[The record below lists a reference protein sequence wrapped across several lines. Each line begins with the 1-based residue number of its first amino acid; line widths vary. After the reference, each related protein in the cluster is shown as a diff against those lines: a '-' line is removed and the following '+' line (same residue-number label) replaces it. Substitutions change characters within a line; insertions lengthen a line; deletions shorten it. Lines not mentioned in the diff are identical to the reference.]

1 MSLKFSLIEIF
12 TNEEARYQNKPLYDA
27 IVQYIRGLK
36 IAARCMVMKGIEACY
51 ENGEIATQHILD
63 LSFNMPLKM
72 EILLPSA
79 ELDRILPTI
88 EEMVGEGILAVRELQ
103 IRCHKI
109 RKYFIPKHTTVKEV
123 MTPSPKTVAVSAPVD
138 EVVRLLLSSRFTGV
152 PVVDSE
158 NRPVGIISQG
168 DLIYRAKM
176 PMRLGLWT
184 KSDQDKVDTVLE
196 SLSHKEAGE
205 IMTQPVVSIKAD
217 ELLTNAVNLMVTK
230 DLKRLPVVD
239 ASGKL
244 VGNLSRIDVFR
255 AITRESPDWEAIRK
269 QKIILSDLR
278 SISDIMRRDTF
289 SVFPDTSIEDVIHF
303 IETSDIQCVAVV
315 NTNREFMGLIF
326 DRDLLTVF
334 SEHRVSIWEY
344 LAGKISFRERG
355 PRHRAFVKKLRE
367 KTAAELIKKDLPTVL
382 EETSI
387 DEAIELMTE
396 KALKHLPVLDTHGK
410 FKGLISRESLLRA
423 AFKNS

>member
-1 MSLKFSLIEIF
+1 
-12 TNEEARYQNKPLYDA
+12 
-27 IVQYIRGLK
+27 
-36 IAARCMVMKGIEACY
+36 
-51 ENGEIATQHILD
+51 
-63 LSFNMPLKM
+63 
-72 EILLPSA
+72 
-79 ELDRILPTI
+79 
-88 EEMVGEGILAVRELQ
+88 
-103 IRCHKI
+103 
-109 RKYFIPKHTTVKEV
+109 
-123 MTPSPKTVAVSAPVD
+123 
-138 EVVRLLLSSRFTGV
+138 
-152 PVVDSE
+152 
-158 NRPVGIISQG
+158 
-168 DLIYRAKM
+168 
-176 PMRLGLWT
+176 
-184 KSDQDKVDTVLE
+184 
-196 SLSHKEAGE
+196 
-205 IMTQPVVSIKAD
+205 
-217 ELLTNAVNLMVTK
+217 
-230 DLKRLPVVD
+230 
-239 ASGKL
+239 
-244 VGNLSRIDVFR
+244 
-255 AITRESPDWEAIRK
+255 
-269 QKIILSDLR
+269 
-278 SISDIMRRDTF
+278 MRRDTF

-396 KALKHLPVLDTHGK
+396 KALKDLPVLDAHGK

>member
-1 MSLKFSLIEIF
+1 MSPKFSLIEIF
-12 TNEEARYQNKPLYDA
+12 TNEQARHQSKPLYDA
-27 IVQYIRGLK
+27 MVRYIRELK

-51 ENGEIATQHILD
+51 ENGEISTQHILD
-63 LSFNMPLKM
+63 LSFNMPLKI

-79 ELDRILPTI
+79 ELDRVLPTI

-103 IRCHKI
+103 VHCHKI

-123 MTPSPKTVAVSAPVD
+123 MTPSPKTVAASSPVD
-138 EVVRLLLSSRFTGV
+138 KVVRLLLSSRFTGV

-158 NRPVGIISQG
+158 NQPVGIISQG

-176 PMRLGLWT
+176 PMRLALWS

-196 SLSHKEAGE
+196 SLSRKKAGE

-239 ASGKL
+239 ASEKL

-255 AITRESPDWEAIRK
+255 AITRESPDWDAIQK

-289 SVFPDTSIEDVIHF
+289 SVFPDTTIEDVIHF
-303 IETSDIQCVAVV
+303 IETHDIQCVPVV
-315 NTNREFMGLIF
+315 KTNRAFMGLIF
-326 DRDLLTVF
+326 DRDL
-334 SEHRVSIWEY
+334 
-344 LAGKISFRERG
+344 
-355 PRHRAFVKKLRE
+355 
-367 KTAAELIKKDLPTVL
+367 
-382 EETSI
+382 
-387 DEAIELMTE
+387 
-396 KALKHLPVLDTHGK
+396 
-410 FKGLISRESLLRA
+410 
-423 AFKNS
+423 